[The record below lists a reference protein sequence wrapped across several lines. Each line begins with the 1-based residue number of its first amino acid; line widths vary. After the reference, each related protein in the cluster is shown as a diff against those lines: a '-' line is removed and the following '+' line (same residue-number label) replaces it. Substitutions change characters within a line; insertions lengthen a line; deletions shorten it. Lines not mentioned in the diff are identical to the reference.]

1 MSEVEN
7 ENVLVE
13 HFEQFEPGWDRPV
26 RFLGAVAP
34 DDPAAKQAKAA
45 LLGVPYDGA
54 VTYRGGARLG
64 PRELRL
70 ASDSIETYCPKL
82 DRDLADHVYV
92 DLGDL
97 DCTPPSSDDASI
109 VGATPGERLVRS
121 LRKQLDALPDLPLL
135 AIGGDHLV
143 AFPFLERAIE
153 RHPNLQILHFDAHMD
168 LREHWEGEPFNH
180 STVLGRILDRMKPT
194 QGLHQWGI
202 RSGLRSEFEQARGDA
217 RVHPIAPE
225 LAPAL
230 ERVEQLIARDAPI
243 YVTFDVDGLDPADMP
258 GTGTPEPDGLR
269 FGWVEAVLGQLARTK
284 RGLVGVDLV
293 ELAPALDPSGRSPVA
308 AARLCRTLLLGLLR

>member
-1 MSEVEN
+1 MSGA
-7 ENVLVE
+7 LDP
-13 HFEQFEPGWDRPV
+13 HATP

-54 VTYRGGARLG
+54 VTYRGGARRG
-64 PRELRL
+64 PHELRL

-97 DCTPPSSDDASI
+97 DCTPPSPERTDI

-121 LRKQLDALPDLPLL
+121 LRMQLDALPDLPLL

-143 AFPFLERAIE
+143 AFPFLERALE
-153 RHPNLQILHFDAHMD
+153 RHPHLQILHFDAHMD

-202 RSGLRSEFEQARGDA
+202 RSGLRSEFVQARGDA
-217 RVHPIAPE
+217 RVHAIAPE

-230 ERVEQLIARDAPI
+230 ERVARLIADDVPI

-269 FGWVEAVLGQLARTK
+269 FGWVETLLGRLARTP

-293 ELAPALDPSGRSPVA
+293 ELAPDLDPSGRSPVA

>member
-1 MSEVEN
+1 MSAAPDPN
-7 ENVLVE
+7 T
-13 HFEQFEPGWDRPV
+13 RY
-26 RFLGAVAP
+26 LGAIAP
-34 DDPAAKQAKAA
+34 DDPRASQAKAA

-64 PRELRL
+64 PRELRI

-97 DCTPPSSDDASI
+97 DCSVPEPSLGEEGEPL
-109 VGATPGERLVRS
+109 GATPGERLVRS
-121 LRKQLDALPDLPLL
+121 LRRQLDALPDLPLL

-143 AFPFLERAIE
+143 AFPFLERMLE
-153 RHPNLQILHFDAHMD
+153 RYPNLQIFHLDAHMD

-180 STVLGRILDRMKPT
+180 STVLGRVLDRMGPD
-194 QGLHQWGI
+194 QALHQWGI
-202 RSGLRSEFEQARGDA
+202 RSGLRSEYQLARSDGRIHA
-217 RVHPIAPE
+217 IAPE
-225 LAPAL
+225 LAPAQ
-230 ERVEQLIARDAPI
+230 ERMAALLARGLPI
-243 YVTFDVDGLDPADMP
+243 YVTFDVDGLDPADLP

-269 FGWVEAVLGQLARTK
+269 FGWVEAVLGQIARGTQG
-284 RGLVGVDLV
+284 RERGGLVGVDLV